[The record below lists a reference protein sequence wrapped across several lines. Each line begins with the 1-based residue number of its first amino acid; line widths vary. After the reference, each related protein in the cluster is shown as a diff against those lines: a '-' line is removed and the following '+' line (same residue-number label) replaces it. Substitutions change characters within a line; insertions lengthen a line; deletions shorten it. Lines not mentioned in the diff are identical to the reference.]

1 MSGRHLSP
9 GKAESGK
16 PAKKIPVHEDEAVM
30 NTEQQNDASAILT
43 NAQES
48 GFSESNNAP
57 REIFENEEFP
67 SEKAETLP
75 AKGGNEPLF
84 PTVPEQA
91 GGKTQKGRKARRSK
105 SVPGRIFAFLG
116 VSIGAILIVLLGLVW
131 VLEKGPSPTLTG
143 SFTRSMRE
151 TSAIRWIPSIFLSE
165 EELAEYVS
173 VNTEQVETDTVNAS
187 LIHIAD
193 AAEAAEDEK
202 QEYLRVIDIAMGTC
216 KGKLLI
222 VRDPKSVILGTSE
235 EFGKTPGLQ
244 LTDMVAKYDGI
255 AGINAGGFND
265 MNGLGDGGRPQGL
278 VIEDSQITWGT
289 PEYRYNVVG
298 LDKDGILR
306 IGTMSGTAAIE
317 QGMKWAVS
325 FVTHDGLASALIING
340 EVQSQNL
347 GSGVNPRTAIGQR
360 EDGSLLLLVLDG
372 RSINTLG
379 ATMEDIV
386 NVMLEYGAVNAGN
399 LDGGS
404 SSVMVYD
411 GEIINN
417 CASVTGP
424 RRIPTGFI
432 VLKEGQSYE

>member
-1 MSGRHLSP
+1 MSGRHLPAGNAEP
-9 GKAESGK
+9 GKTDIQ
-16 PAKKIPVHEDEAVM
+16 IPDPDVQA
-30 NTEQQNDASAILT
+30 N
-43 NAQES
+43 
-48 GFSESNNAP
+48 
-57 REIFENEEFP
+57 ENEPVAQINEV
-67 SEKAETLP
+67 SD
-75 AKGGNEPLF
+75 NEPYSK
-84 PTVPEQA
+84 TKH
-91 GGKTQKGRKARRSK
+91 GGYKIIKKKAALSK
-105 SVPGRIFAFLG
+105 RESASTSSSSDKSDNKKYKVGKRVSVPGRIFAFLG
-116 VSIGAILIVLLGLVW
+116 VSVGTILVVLLGLVW

-165 EELAEYVS
+165 DELAEYIS

-193 AAEAAEDEK
+193 KAEVVEEQK
-202 QEYLRVIDIAMGTC
+202 QEYLQLIDIAMGTC

-222 VRDPKSVILGTSE
+222 VRDPKNVILGTSE

-244 LTDMVAKYDGI
+244 LTDMVAKYDGL

-265 MNGLGDGGRPQGL
+265 MNGMGDGGRPQGL
-278 VIEDSQITWGT
+278 VIVDSQITWGT

-298 LDKDGILR
+298 IDNEGILR

-360 EDGSLLLLVLDG
+360 DDGSLLLLVLDG

-404 SSVMVYD
+404 SSVMVYG

-432 VLKEGQSYE
+432 VLKEGDGNA

>member
-1 MSGRHLSP
+1 MKNRENNSNFLKRLLS
-9 GKAESGK
+9 
-16 PAKKIPVHEDEAVM
+16 
-30 NTEQQNDASAILT
+30 
-43 NAQES
+43 
-48 GFSESNNAP
+48 
-57 REIFENEEFP
+57 
-67 SEKAETLP
+67 
-75 AKGGNEPLF
+75 
-84 PTVPEQA
+84 
-91 GGKTQKGRKARRSK
+91 
-105 SVPGRIFAFLG
+105 FLG
-116 VSIGAILIVLLGLVW
+116 ISILSILIVLLGIIW
-131 VLEKGPSPTLTG
+131 VMEKGPSPTLTG

-165 EELAEYVS
+165 EELSGFISE
-173 VNTEQVETDTVNAS
+173 NTEQVETEPVNAS

-193 AAEAAEDEK
+193 AATDAKEK
-202 QEYLRVIDIAMGTC
+202 QQDYLQLIDIAMGTC

-235 EFGKTPGLQ
+235 DFGMAPGLQ
-244 LTDMVAKYDGI
+244 LTDLVAKYDGI

-265 MNGLGDGGRPQGL
+265 QSGLGDGGRPQGL
-278 VIEDSQITWGT
+278 VIADCKITWGN
-289 PEYRYNVVG
+289 PDYKYNVVG
-298 LDKDGILR
+298 IDKDGVLR
-306 IGTMSGTAAIE
+306 IGTMTGNKAMELGIRW
-317 QGMKWAVS
+317 GVS

-404 SSVMVYD
+404 SSVMVYG

-432 VLKEGQSYE
+432 VLKEGESNE